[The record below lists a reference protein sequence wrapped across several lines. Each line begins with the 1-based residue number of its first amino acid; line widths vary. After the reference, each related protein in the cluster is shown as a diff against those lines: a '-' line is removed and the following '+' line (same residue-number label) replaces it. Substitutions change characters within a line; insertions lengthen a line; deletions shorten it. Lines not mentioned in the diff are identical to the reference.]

1 MVKIL
6 LTILAFIFIA
16 FVVVAMYCAMV
27 VAGRSDD
34 NGNDENNGG
43 DDIEMFFKKQICPR
57 CKTGKDSYDLDQ
69 HSEACP
75 YIGCWKKG
83 KCSFFE
89 PLDTTSK
96 KGIFSGFKNKR
107 SVTPP
112 RKIAIRWAFGG
123 LSEVNKIRSIS

>member
-96 KGIFSGFKNKR
+96 KAFLADLKISEALP
-107 SVTPP
+107 PP
-112 RKIAIRWAFGG
+112 RKIALRWAFGG